1 MAEFGLLG
9 TYPKFRADDSDGNP
23 LEGGKIWSYHA
34 GTSTPLAIYSDAS
47 LTTPLPNPAQL
58 NDQGELLFYYGTSP
72 YKIVLTDAQDVPQ
85 WTIDPVTGTGS
96 GGIAA
101 AGIGFGRLTVEI
113 RPGLSQATAT
123 AQVFP
128 QGVLAMGLTVWVSE
142 TLGSSQ
148 GLETVGIGSPDLPDR
163 WGMLETLTA
172 GSESTAGFFQGY
184 AGQPIPEAGEVTLTA
199 YGGWFDGTGAVF
211 ITGHF
216 TTLAP
221 AHGAGYTYFAGDSE
235 AGDPLPGPA
244 AYATEETAGV
254 IELIDATEVMADT
267 DATHALTIARLLSR
281 TATPTRLGL
290 VRLALPAAV
299 VEGTNDTD
307 PVTPLGVAA
316 VVAPLEATDADLQTQ
331 VTTVDAKIPAGTP
344 LSLPRYTSGGVTLEA
359 TPGLVT
365 TADGRLGV
373 GVTPETGYALQVQGS
388 LRLRVGAY
396 EMVRE
401 AANAGLFGTVYSSTA
416 SQSATLVGLK
426 ARGTEAL
433 PTAVTD
439 GSVLLRVGGR
449 GHDGTSIHTSQS
461 ALLDFTASE
470 TWSGTGRGARLVV
483 NTTTNG
489 TTAGAERL
497 RIDGNGMVGIANS
510 APKFPLHVGGALAY
524 GLPTAEPLA
533 TDLSNGQMVWWL
545 NEADNTL
552 RGLLKRSDGTLRRL
566 SVATTT

>member
-1 MAEFGLLG
+1 MAEFGIIGL
-9 TYPKFRADDSDGNP
+9 YPRFRADSSDGLP
-23 LEGGKIWSYHA
+23 LEGGRLYAFHA
-34 GTSTPLAIYSDAS
+34 GTSTPLALYADAA
-47 LTTPLPNPAQL
+47 LTTPLPHPIVL
-58 NDQGELLFYYGTSP
+58 NDQGEATFYYGTSP
-72 YKIVLTDAQDVPQ
+72 YALTLTDANDVPQ

-172 GSESTAGFFQGY
+172 DTESTAGFFQGY

-199 YGGWFDGTGAVF
+199 YGGWFDGAGAVF
-211 ITGHF
+211 VTGHF
-216 TTLAP
+216 TTLQP

-235 AGDPLPGPA
+235 AGDPLPSG

-254 IELIDATEVMADT
+254 IELIDPTEVVGDT

-290 VRLALPAAV
+290 VRTASPAAV

-307 PVTPLGVAA
+307 AVTPLGVAA

-331 VTTVDAKIPAGTP
+331 VATVDAKLPAGTP

-497 RIDGNGMVGIANS
+497 RIDGNGMVGIAKA
-510 APKFPLHVGGALAY
+510 APKFPLHVGGALACAVPASA
-524 GLPTAEPLA
+524 PTDADLA
-533 TDLSNGQMVWWL
+533 NGEMTVWL
-545 NEADNTL
+545 NGSTL
-552 RGLLKRSDGTLRRL
+552 TFRVRDGAGVLKTGT
-566 SVATTT
+566 VALT